1 MSLALRAA
9 YTYALSRSHMNP
21 MRPLT
26 LLAALLTLA
35 MLAGCG
41 TKTPLKLPS
50 PTPSADKPAEPVR

>member
-1 MSLALRAA
+1 MSPSLRAA
-9 YTYALSRSHMNP
+9 YTYGLSSSQLNP